1 MGSTTLLWTERSN
14 KCGVVQADWSAWHR
28 DPMTSYLDGL
38 VDFVGTHPQLSFF
51 AIFLLALSEAVP
63 VIGTVVPGST
73 LILAISALATT
84 AGITPWGLLVAA
96 VAGAIVGDGF
106 SFWLGHR
113 YRRQILRGWP
123 LNRFPGLIERSA
135 QLIRKYGIASVF
147 LARFTAV
154 VRAFVPLLAGILK
167 MSSRHFYVANI
178 LSALV
183 WAPMHVFPGV
193 LVGLAI
199 AFGGANGPDLSF
211 AALGVLILA
220 WIAWRM
226 IERETASVM
235 DGAANHDAP
244 GSGTRESAPR
254 PIAHQIAPDAA
265 RPVSPRAPAAGAPRQ
280 REKACGTHSDSARLL
295 FSPQNISGDPR

>member
-1 MGSTTLLWTERSN
+1 
-14 KCGVVQADWSAWHR
+14 
-28 DPMTSYLDGL
+28 MTSYLDGL

-199 AFGGANGPDLSF
+199 AFGGANAPELSL
-211 AALGVLILA
+211 AVMGVLTLA
-220 WIAWRM
+220 WVAWSM
-226 IERETASVM
+226 IKRKTAGTADCLGSE
-235 DGAANHDAP
+235 DAP
-244 GSGTRESAPR
+244 RSGSREAAPR
-254 PIAHQIAPDAA
+254 PI
-265 RPVSPRAPAAGAPRQ
+265 SPRI
-280 REKACGTHSDSARLL
+280 ES
-295 FSPQNISGDPR
+295 